1 MTDERKPASDA
12 RRLFVGIRPAMTT
25 VAQLGEVA
33 ESLARRATTAGVP
46 IRWMPPASYHVTL
59 KFLGWARPAVV
70 PAIVDALA
78 GAAALAPFTFST
90 ARLGAF
96 PARDRATVVWAGVES
111 DALVRLARATDGALA
126 PLGFQPDRR
135 PFHGHVTLGRLRDP
149 RGVTEVILP
158 FAEQMFS
165 ETRVHSITLY
175 ESLTKPTGSEYRQV
189 ATIELDPARNDRI
202 SAASRQTRPVEPDL
216 ESIDTDDGWPR
227 GQGPSS
233 DE

>member
-1 MTDERKPASDA
+1 MSDDRKPASDA
-12 RRLFVGIRPAMTT
+12 KRLFVGIRPAMTT

-33 ESLARRATTAGVP
+33 ESLARRATAAGVP
-46 IRWMPPASYHVTL
+46 IRWLAPASYHVTV

-70 PAIVDALA
+70 PAIVDAL
-78 GAAALAPFTFST
+78 GAAATLAPFTFST

-96 PARDRATVVWAGVES
+96 PARDRATVVWAGVDS
-111 DALVRLARATDGALA
+111 DALVRLARGTDGALA
-126 PLGFQPDRR
+126 PLGFQPDKR
-135 PFHGHVTLGRLRDP
+135 PFHGHVTLGRLRDQ

-175 ESLTKPTGSEYRQV
+175 ESLTKPTGSEYREV

-202 SAASRQTRPVEPDL
+202 SAASRQTRPVERGL